1 MSMAQDGERVPMV
14 FWARYTVLT
23 APSGGTTTYY
33 TTPVDLLGFT
43 DISVTCFRSKIIGG
57 GAPTTDWT
65 FEQSS
70 DLVDWA
76 DLGSSFDPSGGTNVA
91 GEAQQQN
98 IISRRYVRLRIDIT
112 NAAADATMTLFAVGW
127 GSRSV
132 S

>member
-1 MSMAQDGERVPMV
+1 MPQDGERVPMV

-57 GAPTTDWT
+57 GAPTTEWC
-65 FEQSS
+65 FEQST
-70 DLVDWA
+70 DLVEWK
-76 DLGSSFDPSGGTNVA
+76 DLGGTFDPSGGTNVA
-91 GEAQQQN
+91 GEAQREH
-98 IISRRYVRLRIDIT
+98 IISRRYVRLRVSIT
-112 NAAADATMTLFAVGW
+112 NSTDDATITLFAVGW

-132 S
+132 A